1 MTTALAAP
9 ILADA
14 ARHYAE
20 VGWYVHPLRPQA
32 KLPATRH
39 GVLDATNDVARVEAW
54 WRLLPRANIGIAT
67 GPSGLL
73 VVDLDGETG
82 RLSWTRLA
90 GRNGGHERTRVAE
103 TGKPDGLHIYLE
115 GDGPS
120 TAGRLGPGIDT
131 RGRGGYVI
139 ASPSVHPNGRRYR
152 LRDAFAPIADAPV
165 WLLDLLKPAP
175 PPPVGER
182 GSLPPGARATPY
194 GRAALEGLADDLLG
208 AVAGTRNATL
218 HRTACRAGRL
228 VAAGELDADLAR
240 DVLAEAA
247 GRVGLRRGEIAATWR
262 SGFHFGQQFPAV
274 RGPR

>member
-1 MTTALAAP
+1 MTTVLAAP

-39 GVLDATNDVARVEAW
+39 GVLDATNEVARVGAW
-54 WRLLPRANIGIAT
+54 WRLSPRANIGIAT

-73 VVDLDGETG
+73 VVDLDGEEG
-82 RLSWTRLA
+82 RLSWTRLV
-90 GRNGGHERTRVAE
+90 GRNGGHQRTRVAE
-103 TGKPDGLHIYLE
+103 TGKPDGLHIYFD

-120 TAGRLGPGIDT
+120 TTGRLGPGIDT

-139 ASPSVHPNGRRYR
+139 APPSVHPNGCRYR
-152 LRDAFAPIADAPV
+152 WRDAVAPIADAPV
-165 WLLDLLKPAP
+165 WLLDVLKPAP

-182 GSLPPGARATPY
+182 GSLPPGVKATPY

-208 AVAGTRNATL
+208 AAAGTRNATL

-228 VAAGELDADLAR
+228 VAAGELDADLAH

-247 GRVGLRRGEIAATWR
+247 VRVGLHRREIAATWR
-262 SGFHFGQQFPAV
+262 SGFRFGQQFPAV
-274 RGPR
+274 RGTR